1 MTIATPGGTTSSPA
15 LRLFTSNSIAAEVM
29 RRLGLRNAW
38 TARPQRFGFSTVGVE
53 ALRQV
58 QSGWLA
64 FVYPSIFRAQV
75 GRITSQGAYKRLDMV
90 KKRRVKTLAGNTW
103 LFGGPASARIFA
115 ERLASAMR

>member
-1 MTIATPGGTTSSPA
+1 M
-15 LRLFTSNSIAAEVM
+15 
-29 RRLGLRNAW
+29 RNAW

-64 FVYPSIFRAQV
+64 FVYPSIFPAQV

-115 ERLASAMR
+115 ERLTNAMR